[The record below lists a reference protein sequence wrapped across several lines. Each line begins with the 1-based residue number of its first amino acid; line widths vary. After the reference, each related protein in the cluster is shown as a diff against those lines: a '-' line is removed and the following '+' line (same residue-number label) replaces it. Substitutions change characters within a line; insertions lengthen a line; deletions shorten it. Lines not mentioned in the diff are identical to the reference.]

1 VKAIVES
8 RSRILHGTL
17 STLTADSL
25 ATDEHGGRKLME
37 LLSMDLLLS
46 FSLKLDQYD
55 SQSEAKDNIKAF
67 LKFVSLRRQ
76 AEKLCNHSAKLKG

>member
-1 VKAIVES
+1 VES

-25 ATDEHGGRKLME
+25 ATDEHGGRKLIE

-46 FSLKLDQYD
+46 FSLRLDEYA
-55 SQSEAKDNIKAF
+55 SQGETKDDIASF
-67 LKFVSLRRQ
+67 LQFISLRRE
-76 AEKLCNHSAKLKG
+76 AESAAQP